1 MLHRSFLAS
10 PNNNPASTTYPN
22 TSWAPS
28 LGVIPGHP
36 HILEVHRTLTNSRLC
51 LHLRASPRILGREH
65 SDGCELPLLTGHQGV
80 TDRLAMLGIM
90 SLWMVK
96 EFLLARTM
104 AALVEGPEGGARQG
118 CRMMSGR
125 DSEKIIM

>member
-10 PNNNPASTTYPN
+10 HNNNPASTTYL

-28 LGVIPGHP
+28 LGTIPGHP
-36 HILEVHRTLTNSRLC
+36 HILEVRRTLTNSQLC
-51 LHLRASPRILGREH
+51 LHLRASPKILDREH
-65 SDGCELPLLTGHQGV
+65 RDGCELPRLTGHQGV
-80 TDRLAMLGIM
+80 MDRLAMLGIM
-90 SLWMVK
+90 SLWRVK

-104 AALVEGPEGGARQG
+104 AVLVEGPEGGARQG